1 MYTVPMKAIS
11 VDLRKRVVSARL
23 VDGQS
28 MGEIAQRLQMPK
40 ASVQTILKHHQ
51 DTQNLEP
58 KPHAGGHAPA
68 FSGDA
73 LRVLE
78 AEVLRRPGATLEQLR
93 DACGVKSSVVAV
105 HNTLK
110 KLGYTRK
117 KSLYVRANSEERT

>member
-1 MYTVPMKAIS
+1 MYTVGMKPIS

-28 MGEIAQRLQMPK
+28 MGEIAQRLQLPK

-51 DTQNLEP
+51 NTQKLEP
-58 KPHAGGHAPA
+58 KPHGGGRAPA
-68 FSGDA
+68 FSGEA

-78 AEVLRRPGATLEQLR
+78 SEVSRRPGATLEQLR
-93 DACGVKSSVVAV
+93 DACGVKASVVAV

-117 KSLYVRANSEERT
+117 KRLYVRASNGERT

>member
-1 MYTVPMKAIS
+1 MKSIS

-51 DTQNLEP
+51 DTQTLEP
-58 KPHAGGHAPA
+58 KPHAGGRAPA
-68 FSGDA
+68 FSGKA
-73 LRVLE
+73 LQALE

-93 DACGVKSSVVAV
+93 DACGVKASVVAV
-105 HNTLK
+105 HNTLR

-117 KSLYVRANSEERT
+117 KSLYVRASSDEKI

>member
-1 MYTVPMKAIS
+1 MYTVDMKAIS

-28 MGEIAQRLQMPK
+28 MGEIAHRLQLPK
-40 ASVQTILKHHQ
+40 ASVQTILKHYQ
-51 DTQNLEP
+51 ATQSLEP
-58 KPHAGGHAPA
+58 KPHAGGRAPA

-73 LRVLE
+73 LQVLE
-78 AEVLRRPGATLEQLR
+78 AEVSRRPGATLGQLR
-93 DACGVKSSVVAV
+93 DACGGKASVVAI

-117 KSLYVRANSEERT
+117 KSLYVRASSEERT

>member
-1 MYTVPMKAIS
+1 MKAIS

-40 ASVQTILKHHQ
+40 ASVQTILKHHE
-51 DTQNLEP
+51 DTQTLEP
-58 KPHAGGHAPA
+58 KPHAGGRAPA
-68 FSGDA
+68 FSGNA
-73 LRVLE
+73 LRALE
-78 AEVLRRPGATLEQLR
+78 AEVLRRPGATLAQLR
-93 DACGVKSSVVAV
+93 DVCGVKASVVAV

-117 KSLYVRANSEERT
+117 KSLYVRASSDEKI